1 MLNDRYRKLSQRV
14 NALSLRERV
23 FVFAA
28 LLIVVLSLVQ
38 LLAIDSGQLRKANAS
53 GRIDSAQAA
62 MQDMEQQRQAL
73 AASGSKEPD
82 KTANNTLAVQVA
94 RLAGLNAELETRGR
108 SLIPPD
114 RMRQVMKDVVQ
125 DQAGVT
131 IVGFKTL
138 SPEPVL
144 LPGAVEGTPPGYYRH
159 GFEITLNGQYADL
172 VAYLERLET
181 LPWRFNWIEAK
192 LDTANRP
199 MLSLTLIIHTL
210 SLEEAWLRV

>member
-1 MLNDRYRKLSQRV
+1 MLNERFRKLSQRV

-38 LLAIDSGQLRKANAS
+38 LLAIDSGQLRKAGAS

-62 MQDMEQQRQAL
+62 MQEMEQQRQVL
-73 AASGSKEPD
+73 ASSGANDPD
-82 KTANNTLAVQVA
+82 KTANNTLAVQLA
-94 RLAGLNAELETRGR
+94 RLAELNAELESRGR

-138 SPEPVL
+138 SPKPVL
-144 LPGAVEGTPPGYYRH
+144 LPGAVEGTPPGFYRH

-172 VAYLERLET
+172 VAYLERLEA
-181 LPWRFNWIEAK
+181 LPWRFNWIEAS

-199 MLSLTLIIHTL
+199 ILSLTLIIHTL